1 MSMSKAANA
10 SRRSKKSRPK
20 IAGAV
25 LTYIVLTVLSV
36 FFIGPLL
43 WLLSTSLMTDTQNP
57 FSIPPTF
64 IPHPMTLNN
73 YVFALTHDAM
83 ARDLLNSLI
92 VAVVG
97 VAASLFINLLTA
109 YPFAFLQ
116 FPYKKSI
123 FLMMAITFVV
133 PAGGLIPT
141 FVMLSDMHLTNS
153 WFGLWFIGLFSPFTM
168 FLFRQAFLTLGKT
181 IHEAGMID
189 GASEMR
195 MFIKIFIPLI
205 APTVATFGI
214 IGFLGSWDSY
224 MMPFVLLNS
233 SSLFTAPLALSFF
246 QSSFGASFQVIAAA
260 EVLVAAPIVIIF
272 LSLQRYYVNG
282 LAGAIKA

>member
-1 MSMSKAANA
+1 MSTSVAVSNPRKRKA
-10 SRRSKKSRPK
+10 RRK
-20 IAGAV
+20 ISGAIA
-25 LTYIVLTVLSV
+25 TYIVLTILSL
-36 FFIGPLL
+36 FFIGPLV
-43 WLLSTSLMTDTQNP
+43 WLLSTSFMSTYQNP
-57 FSIPPTF
+57 FSIPPTL
-64 IPHPMTLNN
+64 IPHPFTFQN

-97 VAASLFINLLTA
+97 VSASLFINLLTA

-116 FPYKKSI
+116 FRFKQSI
-123 FLMMAITFVV
+123 FIMMAVTFVI

-153 WFGLWFIGLFSPFTM
+153 WYGLWFIGLFSPFTM
-168 FLFRQAFLTLGKT
+168 FLFRQAFLTLGKA

-189 GASEMR
+189 GASEIL
-195 MFIKIFIPLI
+195 MFFKIFVPLI

-224 MMPFVLLNS
+224 MMPFVLLSNS
-233 SSLFTAPLALSFF
+233 ALYTAPLALSFF

>member
-1 MSMSKAANA
+1 MVSVFLTYLVLTTL
-10 SRRSKKSRPK
+10 
-20 IAGAV
+20 AV
-25 LTYIVLTVLSV
+25 LFV
-36 FFIGPLL
+36 GPLL
-43 WLLSTSLMTDTQNP
+43 WLLAVSVMSAYQNP

-64 IPHPMTLNN
+64 IPHPVTLQN
-73 YVFALTHDAM
+73 YVFALTHYNM
-83 ARDLLNSLI
+83 ARDLLNSFI

-97 VAASLFINLLTA
+97 VSASLLVNLLTA
-109 YPFAFLQ
+109 YPFAFLR
-116 FPYKKSI
+116 FPFKNTI
-123 FLMMAITFVV
+123 FMMMAVTFVI

-153 WFGLWFIGLFSPFTM
+153 WVGLWFIGLFSPFTM

-181 IHEAGMID
+181 LHEAAMID
-189 GASEMR
+189 GASELR
-195 MFIKIFIPLI
+195 MFFQIFIPLI

-214 IGFLGSWDSY
+214 LGFMASWDSY

-246 QSSFGASFQVIAAA
+246 ESNFGASFQVIAAG
-260 EVLVAAPIVIIF
+260 EVLVAAPIVIVF
-272 LSLQRYYVNG
+272 LSLQRYYING

>member
-1 MSMSKAANA
+1 MAM
-10 SRRSKKSRPK
+10 
-20 IAGAV
+20 
-25 LTYIVLTVLSV
+25 L
-36 FFIGPLL
+36 FIGPLI
-43 WLLSTSLMTDTQNP
+43 WLLSVSLMNDYQNP

-64 IPHPMTLNN
+64 FPHPATLQN
-73 YVFALTHDAM
+73 YVFALTHYSL

-97 VAASLFINLLTA
+97 VSVSLLVNLLTA
-109 YPFAFLQ
+109 YPFAFLR
-116 FPYKKSI
+116 FPFKNTI
-123 FLMMAITFVV
+123 FIMMVVTFVI

-153 WFGLWFIGLFSPFTM
+153 WAGLWFIGLFSPFTM

-181 IHEAGMID
+181 LHEAAMID
-189 GASEMR
+189 GASELR
-195 MFIKIFIPLI
+195 MFFQIFIPLI

-214 IGFLGSWDSY
+214 LGFLASWDSY
-224 MMPFVLLNS
+224 MMPFVLLDS

-246 QSSFGASFQVIAAA
+246 QSSFGASFQVVAAA
-260 EVLVAAPIVIIF
+260 EVLVAAPVVIIF
-272 LSLQRYYVNG
+272 LSLQRYYING